1 MSAVTPT
8 STPHRK
14 RTVHDAQLDDD
25 DSETPPLPGALV
37 LQTNGNHLRMMS
49 SYATRKRL
57 RPEQLA
63 EVESFLRDP
72 PAVQMAKIFID
83 MKATKNAL
91 DKFQAAKPQFEI
103 NAALKANLTRAVNAI
118 LCSSQVTHYKGDS
131 TKSEVQTLLFRHRW
145 GNFVIGT
152 EHDKSSMDTVTKFIA
167 DVFTQ
172 SRSIMKKEIV
182 KSVEVAASSGKK
194 NSDAKPALRP
204 DDTHTT
210 IYQLTKI
217 IVHKLCGGKNI
228 SIPITPALCSRIAVM
243 RKWHV
248 KKVLNTVNVKKTKT
262 LDYWELVDLDL
273 RDIREAARKDTTD
286 AVEIAKRVARA
297 FNSVLE
303 KDRKH
308 HGSNPSEEI
317 PDAAI
322 ATDDAGISFQA
333 DIDNMLEA
341 RSGGQDLPVGQETEG
356 ESLGTEGSH

>member
-1 MSAVTPT
+1 MASSLPPSSSPPRNNSPPFDDDDEDNYQNLMSAVTPT

-14 RTVHDAQLDDD
+14 RTAHDAQLDND
-25 DSETPPLPGALV
+25 DSETPPLP
-37 LQTNGNHLRMMS
+37 
-49 SYATRKRL
+49 
-57 RPEQLA
+57 
-63 EVESFLRDP
+63 
-72 PAVQMAKIFID
+72 VQMAKIFID
-83 MKATKNAL
+83 MKATKNGL

-103 NAALKANLTRAVNAI
+103 KAALKTNLTRVVNVI

-172 SRSIMKKEIV
+172 SCSIMKKEIV
-182 KSVEVAASSGKK
+182 KSVE
-194 NSDAKPALRP
+194 
-204 DDTHTT
+204 
-210 IYQLTKI
+210 LTKI

-243 RKWHV
+243 CKWHV

-273 RDIREAARKDTTD
+273 RDIRETARKDTTD
-286 AVEIAKRVARA
+286 AVEMAKHVTRA

-303 KDRKH
+303 KDHKQ

-317 PDAAI
+317 PNAAI

-333 DIDNMLEA
+333 DINNMLEA
-341 RSGGQDLPVGQETEG
+341 HSGGQDLPVGQETEG

>member
-14 RTVHDAQLDDD
+14 RTAHDAQLDDD

-37 LQTNGNHLRMMS
+37 LQTNGNHLRMIS
-49 SYATRKRL
+49 SYATRKHL

-83 MKATKNAL
+83 MKVTKNAL
-91 DKFQAAKPQFEI
+91 DKFQTAKPQFKI
-103 NAALKANLTRAVNAI
+103 NAVLKTNLTRAVNVI

-145 GNFVIGT
+145 DNFVIGT
-152 EHDKSSMDTVTKFIA
+152 EHDKSSMDIVTKFIA
-167 DVFTQ
+167 D
-172 SRSIMKKEIV
+172 IV
-182 KSVEVAASSGKK
+182 KSVEVAVSSGKK

-228 SIPITPALCSRIAVM
+228 SIPITPALCSRIAVT

-262 LDYWELVDLDL
+262 LDYWELVDLHL
-273 RDIREAARKDTTD
+273 RDIRETARKDTTD

-333 DIDNMLEA
+333 DINNMLEA
-341 RSGGQDLPVGQETEG
+341 HSSGQDLPVGQETEG
-356 ESLGTEGSH
+356 EPLGTESSH